1 MISLII
7 LKEIHCGRLWIKH
20 YNTKKQLGEADLKK
34 KKKRSMKS
42 ETQISQ
48 VK

>member
-1 MISLII
+1 MDKTLQ
-7 LKEIHCGRLWIKH
+7 
-20 YNTKKQLGEADLKK
+20 YKKQLGEADLKK